1 MKKMLELKN
10 VSLTYHTLTDE
21 IEAVK
26 NLSFNCAEGEFLS
39 IIGPS
44 G

>member
-1 MKKMLELKN
+1 MLELKN

-26 NLSFNCAEGEFLS
+26 NLSFTSSEQ
-39 IIGPS
+39 
-44 G
+44 